1 MTAGPAPSK
10 VYKIHLSALLRALT
24 LENGK
29 GKPLSAQFPPQIVY
43 PQFPFLNDTW
53 SCGIHG
59 EFRCSS
65 SEETLAMWRDSAVS
79 HRQFGVSGPFIW
91 LRTWHNIT
99 HLLGKQWITNMIFF
113 QNFHSIWAVS
123 LLVVYTSLWMIL
135 LKLFINK
142 EQRQA
147 SFRNGDLKHKLTTGF
162 QHNTEVSWRSFK
174 FWMLNEITH
183 FLTQHAALCYTNS
196 NVIDGN
202 VFFSRY

>member
-1 MTAGPAPSK
+1 MEKESPFQRSSFHRSFIHSFPFWMTPEAVVFMVSSGAAPRKRHWRCDVTQQSAIDSLVCLGPSSDSGRDTTSLI
-10 VYKIHLSALLRALT
+10 Y
-24 LENGK
+24 LENSE
-29 GKPLSAQFPPQIVY
+29 LQI
-43 PQFPFLNDTW
+43 W
-53 SCGIHG
+53 S
-59 EFRCSS
+59 
-65 SEETLAMWRDSAVS
+65 
-79 HRQFGVSGPFIW
+79 
-91 LRTWHNIT
+91 
-99 HLLGKQWITNMIFF
+99 FF

-162 QHNTEVSWRSFK
+162 QHNMEVSWRSFK